1 MGRTTLAGVTKR
13 FGGEHDE
20 VVAVDD
26 LSIEI
31 RDGEFLVLVGPSGC
45 GKSTTLR
52 TIAGLETV
60 TEGEIR
66 IGEREVTGVKPKD
79 RDIAMVFQNYALYPQ
94 KTVRGNMRFGLA
106 MTTDLDDSEIERR
119 VEEAADL
126 LDITELLDRRPRAL
140 SGGQQQRVALGR
152 AIVRD
157 PAVFLMDE
165 PLSNLDAKLRTQM
178 RTELQ
183 ELHSELGATTVYVTH
198 DQTEAMTMGDRI
210 AVLDG
215 GRLQQVGTP
224 LEFYYEPANRFVAT
238 FIGSPSMN
246 TIEGTFDGES
256 LAFPDFTY
264 PLTDDQREALSGG
277 LTGETVTLG
286 ARPEDIRLDAEGGPR
301 SAEFAASI
309 VEPMGNENVLHL
321 DHGMGELVATV
332 GGGQLVREGDT
343 VRATLPAD
351 HVHAFDGETG
361 EALFN
366 RTRTEETAAGVIGT
380 AGRNDGTG
388 DRSSGVGSVGGGSS

>member
-1 MGRTTLAGVTKR
+1 MAQTTIDGVTKR
-13 FGGEHDE
+13 FDSGDDTI
-20 VVAVDD
+20 VAVDD
-26 LSIEI
+26 LSIDI

-60 TEGEIR
+60 SEGNIY
-66 IGEREVTGVKPKD
+66 IGDRDVTDVKPKD

-94 KTVRGNMRFGLA
+94 KTVAGNMRFGLK
-106 MTTDLDDSEIERR
+106 MTTDLDDEEITRR
-119 VEEAADL
+119 VEEAAEL
-126 LDITELLDRRPRAL
+126 LDISELLDRRPRAL

-183 ELHSELGATTVYVTH
+183 ELHDELEATTVYVTH

-210 AVLDG
+210 AVLAG
-215 GRLQQVGTP
+215 GELQQVGTP
-224 LEFYYEPANRFVAT
+224 MEMYYEPANEFVAT

-246 TIEGTFDGES
+246 ILEATFDGENIQ
-256 LAFPDFTY
+256 LPGFTY
-264 PLTDDQREALSGG
+264 EPTDAQREALDRDLRGDS
-277 LTGETVTLG
+277 LTLG
-286 ARPEDIRLDAEGGPR
+286 IRPEDVVLTEEPGPR
-301 SAEFAASI
+301 TTEFTASI

-321 DHGMGELVATV
+321 DHELGEVVATV
-332 GGGQLVREGDT
+332 AGGQRVREGDR
-343 VRATLPAD
+343 VRVTLPAD

-361 EALFN
+361 QTVFN
-366 RTRTEETAAGVIGT
+366 RTRTEETATGVIGSRSNSGGNALT
-380 AGRNDGTG
+380 DGSGTG
-388 DRSSGVGSVGGGSS
+388 ENR

>member
-1 MGRTTLAGVTKR
+1 MSIDEMTKR
-13 FGGEHDE
+13 YESDDGD
-20 VVAVDD
+20 VLAVDD
-26 LSIEI
+26 LSLDI

-52 TIAGLETV
+52 AIAGLETV
-60 TEGEIR
+60 SEGTIR
-66 IGEREVTGVKPKD
+66 IGDRDVTDVKPKD

-94 KTVRGNMRFGLA
+94 KTVAGNMRFGLE
-106 MTTDLDDSEIERR
+106 MTTDLDESAIAGR
-119 VEEAADL
+119 VEDAARL

-183 ELHSELGATTVYVTH
+183 QLHDELGATTVYVTH

-210 AVLDG
+210 AVLDD

-224 LEFYYEPANRFVAT
+224 MEMYYEPANEFVAT

-246 TIEGTFDGES
+246 TLAATFDGDDV
-256 LAFPDFTY
+256 LFPGFTY
-264 PLTDDQREALSGG
+264 EPTAAQRDALADGLGG
-277 LTGETVTLG
+277 DSVTVG
-286 ARPEDIRLDAEGGPR
+286 IRPEDVVLADEPGPR
-301 SAEFAASI
+301 TTEFVATI
-309 VEPMGNENVLHL
+309 VEPMGGENVLHL
-321 DHGMGELVATV
+321 RHELGEVVATV
-332 GGGQLVREGDT
+332 AGGQRVREGDR
-343 VRATLPAD
+343 VRARFPAD

-361 EALFN
+361 EAVFN
-366 RTRTEETAAGVIGT
+366 RTRTDEPATGVVGT
-380 AGRNDGTG
+380 SAGRDGDTLAGGSDPG
-388 DRSSGVGSVGGGSS
+388 DRP

>member
-1 MGRTTLAGVTKR
+1 MAETTIDGVAKR
-13 FGGEHDE
+13 FDSGGGTI
-20 VVAVDD
+20 VAVDD
-26 LSIEI
+26 LSIDI

-60 TEGEIR
+60 SEGHIH
-66 IGEREVTGVKPKD
+66 IGDRDVTDVKPKD

-94 KTVRGNMRFGLA
+94 KTVAGNMRFGLE
-106 MTTDLDDSEIERR
+106 MTTELDDEEITSR
-119 VEEAADL
+119 VKEAAEL
-126 LDITELLDRRPRAL
+126 LDISELLDRRPRAL

-183 ELHSELGATTVYVTH
+183 ELHDELEATTVYVTH

-210 AVLDG
+210 AVLNG
-215 GRLQQVGTP
+215 GELQQVGTP
-224 LEFYYEPANRFVAT
+224 MEMYYEPANEFVAT

-246 TIEGTFDGES
+246 ILEATFDGENIQ
-256 LAFPDFTY
+256 LPGFTY
-264 PLTDDQREALSGG
+264 EPTDTQREALEHDLSGES
-277 LTGETVTLG
+277 LTLG
-286 ARPEDIRLDAEGGPR
+286 IRPEDVVLTEEPGPR
-301 SAEFAASI
+301 TTEFTASI

-321 DHGMGELVATV
+321 GHEFGEVVATV
-332 GGGQLVREGDT
+332 AGGQRVWEGDR
-343 VRATLPAD
+343 VRVTLPAD
-351 HVHAFDGETG
+351 YIHAFDGETG
-361 EALFN
+361 QTIFN
-366 RTRTEETAAGVIGT
+366 RARTEETATGVLESRSDSNGDALT
-380 AGRNDGTG
+380 DGSGTG
-388 DRSSGVGSVGGGSS
+388 EQR